1 MLITKFHKAAA
12 YLLAILL
19 MISLFCLPAFALPGE
34 SEGATGNETALT
46 TTDDITGTT
55 ANDGIMGEN
64 DGITG
69 ENSDGMGGNGSG
81 NLGDTDGDGVIE
93 DNGDDSGIVEDMMP
107 DGTTGG
113 NATDNR
119 NENDMRDP
127 GEMLGDAVDDVKDAA
142 SGNWITAVICIVVVI
157 ALILIIVALMP
168 KRRNR

>member
-34 SEGATGNETALT
+34 SEGETGNETALT

-69 ENSDGMGGNGSG
+69 ENSDGTLLALR
-81 NLGDTDGDGVIE
+81 NL
-93 DNGDDSGIVEDMMP
+93 SYLKSSSYP
-107 DGTTGG
+107 
-113 NATDNR
+113 
-119 NENDMRDP
+119 
-127 GEMLGDAVDDVKDAA
+127 LWKK
-142 SGNWITAVICIVVVI
+142 S
-157 ALILIIVALMP
+157 
-168 KRRNR
+168 